1 MDGKEPVY
9 FDPETVTLLRETLAA
24 RSAAGADAVCCR
36 LLNEFPAGNGANVL
50 VTPEKD
56 RMLGR
61 FNAAVVNKI
70 LLVGCSPVKN
80 NYIC

>member
-1 MDGKEPVY
+1 
-9 FDPETVTLLRETLAA
+9 
-24 RSAAGADAVCCR
+24 

>member
-1 MDGKEPVY
+1 VCSPAILSAK
-9 FDPETVTLLRETLAA
+9 RRKLAA